1 MLLMLAGAILAA
13 TVDTAL
19 LLLLPAAL
27 VTTAVYVNL
36 VLLGLS
42 VFSLFVT
49 PASAP
54 PRTSDASAIASVGPQ
69 YVAGGLLIACVAA
82 SLWAAIHGLPT
93 VAYALDV
100 LACGGFLCAHLMI
113 RVSQNK
119 IDAVTRNDRD
129 RGLNLAL
136 VNRLFDLRDSLN
148 DESLRQAIEKIVD
161 KVRYGPSPARE
172 LSHGVDAELEA
183 LLAGFPSNEND
194 LSFAHASVRKL
205 DELVGRRARL
215 LQDFRRRS

>member
-54 PRTSDASAIASVGPQ
+54 PRTSDASPIASVGPQ

-82 SLWAAIHGLPT
+82 SFWAAIHGLPT

-100 LACGGFLCAHLMI
+100 LACGGFLCAQLMI
-113 RVSQNK
+113 RV
-119 IDAVTRNDRD
+119 
-129 RGLNLAL
+129 
-136 VNRLFDLRDSLN
+136 
-148 DESLRQAIEKIVD
+148 
-161 KVRYGPSPARE
+161 
-172 LSHGVDAELEA
+172 
-183 LLAGFPSNEND
+183 
-194 LSFAHASVRKL
+194 
-205 DELVGRRARL
+205 
-215 LQDFRRRS
+215 